1 MTLLKPI
8 AFDVS
13 RAAAAA
19 VAAPE
24 GARIETTTLLP
35 GGGVAA
41 VSVRPAG
48 ESFVVSD
55 EGVAR
60 SALLTLMVHDLAVA
74 DFRRGREI
82 AEASGLTFDDD
93 AFSLGDVSLAQ
104 LPAAVAFVADAS
116 RAWVQAVLD
125 RRARRAERDL
135 THRTAERLG
144 EIFPAARVERE
155 GELMGASTKTHKF
168 DFVVTLVG
176 GRYAAVQTVSAAP
189 TSIAATHLKFHDLSL
204 AHPEWPREAIVENYA
219 FWRADD
225 LAIMTQVSTNVRD
238 FAKPWSDLA
247 ALDA

>member
-13 RAAAAA
+13 RAVGAA

-24 GARIETTTLLP
+24 GVRIETTTLLP

-55 EGVAR
+55 DGVAR
-60 SALLTLMVHDLAVA
+60 SALLTLMVHDLAAA

-93 AFSLGDVSLAQ
+93 IFSLGDVSLAQ

-135 THRTAERLG
+135 AHRTAERLK
-144 EIFPAARVERE
+144 EMFPAAHVEPE
-155 GELMGASTKTHKF
+155 GELMGASTKTHRF
-168 DFVVTLVG
+168 DFVMTLPG
-176 GRYAAVQTVSAAP
+176 NRYAAFQTVSPVP
-189 TSIAATHLKFHDLSL
+189 TSIAATHLKFYDLSQV
-204 AHPEWPREAIVENYA
+204 HPDWPREAIVESYSL
-219 FWRADD
+219 WRADD
-225 LAIMTQVSTNVRD
+225 LAVIAQVSSHVRD
-238 FAKPWSDLA
+238 FAKPWLDLA
-247 ALDA
+247 SLHA